1 MKTTILLC
9 SLALGGFAMADFETW
24 TSTDGRSAKLELK
37 KVTEGDGEKTGEFK
51 MKNGRTV
58 KIAASG
64 LIEADAKRLNEW
76 MSPEEIAAAEAAP
89 KSVFDD
95 ILEGNLVKLD
105 GKSLKK
111 VDAAPKPEKLYVF
124 YYTASWCG
132 PCQQFTPSLVKFYNE
147 HKNDNFE
154 LVLITSDRDEDSME
168 GYAKKKEM
176 PWPQLKLKKAADF
189 KKEFNHGVSGIPS
202 VIVCKLDGTK
212 LGNYRDLNAL
222 EKLVNE

>member
-1 MKTTILLC
+1 MKTSILFC
-9 SLALGGFAMADFETW
+9 TLALGGFAFGESETW
-24 TSTDGRSAKLELK
+24 TSSDGRSAELELV
-37 KVTEGDGEKTGEFK
+37 KVTETDDEKTGQFK
-51 MKNGRTV
+51 MKNGKTV
-58 KIAASG
+58 KISASG
-64 LIEADAKRLNEW
+64 LTDEDAKRLNEW
-76 MSPEEIAAAEAAP
+76 KSPAQLAVDAAGPA
-89 KSVFDD
+89 SVFDD

-105 GKSLKK
+105 GKSLKQYE
-111 VDAAPKPEKLYVF
+111 DGPKPEKLYVF

-154 LVLITSDRDEDSME
+154 IVLITSDRDEGSME
-168 GYAKKKEM
+168 NYAKQKKM

-189 KKEFNHGVSGIPS
+189 KGEFKHGVRGIPS

-212 LGNYRDLNAL
+212 LGNFRDLNAL